1 MLKVEDLKLENLK
14 IFQDDELYCFTSDS
28 VLLSHFAC
36 AKKNDD
42 VADFCSGS
50 GIVGFNFY
58 GLNKNLVKKVTFFEL
73 QKSLYDLSIKS
84 IQANGLEEIFS
95 AYNVKVQEIDSSFNE
110 RFSLILCNPPYMK
123 VTTGDVKEKAEIAMC
138 WSEIALTLKELVKA
152 VSKCLK
158 FGGRF
163 CMVHRADRLTDAF
176 VLMREFNIEPKRLQ
190 FVNAKGKEPYL
201 FLIEGVKGGKSGIKV
216 LSPIQN

>member
-1 MLKVEDLKLENLK
+1 MIKIEDLNLENLK
-14 IFQDDELYCFTSDS
+14 VMQDDQLYCFTSDS
-28 VLLSHFAC
+28 VLLTRFAK

-58 GLNKNLVKKVTFFEL
+58 GLNKNLVKKVSLFEIQKPLFEL
-73 QKSLYDLSIKS
+73 SVKS
-84 IQANGLEEIFS
+84 IELNGLEKVFS
-95 AYNVKVQEIDSSFNE
+95 AHNLKIQEIDSSFNE

-123 VTTGDVKEKAEIAMC
+123 VTSGETKEKLEMAMC
-138 WSEIALTLKELVKA
+138 WSEVALTLEELINA

-163 CMVHRADRLTDAF
+163 CMVHRVDRLTDAM
-176 VLMREFNIEPKRLQ
+176 VLMRRYNLEPKRLQ
-190 FVNAKGKEPYL
+190 FVNAKNKEPYL
-201 FLIEGVKGGKSGIKV
+201 FLAEGVKGGKSGVKV
-216 LSPIQN
+216 LSPIMN